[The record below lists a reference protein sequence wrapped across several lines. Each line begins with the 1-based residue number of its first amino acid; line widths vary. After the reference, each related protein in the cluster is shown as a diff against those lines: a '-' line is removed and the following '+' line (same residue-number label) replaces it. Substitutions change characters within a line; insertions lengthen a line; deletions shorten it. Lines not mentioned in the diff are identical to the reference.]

1 MTDLPRPRR
10 RPAARPRT
18 RPAAVVLP
26 LVVLPLV
33 VLLATCATAPASA
46 PAASAG
52 GGQGTETARPAALP
66 SLDEKVAGLDRRPGL
81 LDLWV
86 DAARGKVWLE
96 VPPVPAGADR
106 GEVGRYLYVEGLLT
120 GLGSNPVGLDRGQLG
135 EARLVALRRVGGR
148 LLVEVPNLRFRA
160 SSDDPL
166 EAAAVRESFAPSVL
180 WGGEIAAV
188 APDGRALVDFTSFL
202 LRDAH
207 DVAGTL
213 RRSGQGTYALDA
225 GRSAVD
231 LDAVLAFPD
240 NVELEALLTYATS
253 GDPGELVGETVPEGD
268 SFQVVQHHSFVRL
281 PDPGYEPRPF
291 DPRAGSFAVTFADYS
306 APLDEPIERHWIVR
320 HRLAQ
325 RDPAA
330 PSSPA
335 VEPIVYYVDPGTPEP
350 VRSALVEGASWWAE
364 AFRAAG
370 FEDAF
375 RVELLPA
382 DAHPLDVRY
391 NVVQWVHRSTRG
403 WSYGGGVVDPR
414 TGEMVKGHVTLGSL
428 RVRQDR
434 MIFEGLLGT
443 GRTGTGAPDDPVEL
457 ALARIRQLAAHE
469 VGHTLGLAHNFAASS
484 YGRASVMDYPAPR
497 VEVREDGTLDVSAAY
512 ERGLGAWDVHA
523 IRYAHAVP
531 PPGVDEEA
539 FLGRIAAEGVE
550 RGLLFLGD
558 ADARDP
564 GTAQP
569 LASLWDD
576 YADPVR
582 GLEEAIAV
590 RRVALAGFGA
600 DRLAEGRPLSH
611 LREVLPPLYLYHRYQ
626 LEAAA
631 KAVGGVLY
639 RYARRG
645 DPDPEARPVPA
656 ADQRRA
662 LDAVLST
669 LEPAFLDLPEEA
681 LDLLLPPA
689 AGHDASVEHLGS
701 WTGAV
706 FDPLAAAATAAGLAV
721 DALLHPARAARLVDQ
736 HRRHPDL
743 PGLEEVLDRLAAAT
757 FRGGAGDP
765 RRAELARTVQS
776 VAVRGILDL
785 AARDDASPAVR
796 ARAEAALAGL
806 AARLHADPGL
816 DPADRAHRA
825 WLARAVERWLGRQT
839 DDPSRPLPPPP
850 PPPPGSPIG
859 AGTAG

>member
-1 MTDLPRPRR
+1 MTARP
-10 RPAARPRT
+10 PRT
-18 RPAAVVLP
+18 RRPLPRRPSSLRRFPAG
-26 LVVLPLV
+26 
-33 VLLATCATAPASA
+33 LLAPVLCSLSCLGLLAACATAPAA
-46 PAASAG
+46 PAGEG
-52 GGQGTETARPAALP
+52 GAAKPAAALP
-66 SLDEKVAGLDRRPGL
+66 TLAEKVAGLERRPGL

-86 DAARGKVWLE
+86 DPDRGKVWLE
-96 VPPVPAGADR
+96 VPPVPEGAER
-106 GEVGRYLYVEGLLT
+106 GEVGRYLYVEGLVT

-135 EARLVALRRVGGR
+135 EALLVALRRVGGR

-160 SSDDPL
+160 SADDPR
-166 EAAAVRESFAPSVL
+166 EVAAVRESFAPSVL
-180 WGGEIAAV
+180 WGGEIAAL
-188 APDGRALVDFTSFL
+188 APDGRALVDFTPFV

-213 RRSGQGTYALDA
+213 RRTGQGAYALDA

-240 NVELEALLTYATS
+240 NLELEALLTYATS
-253 GDPGELVGETVPEGD
+253 GEPGELVGATAPLGD
-268 SFQVVQHHSFVRL
+268 GFQVVQHQSFVRL
-281 PDPGYEPRPF
+281 PDAGYEPRRF
-291 DPRAGSFAVTFADYS
+291 DPRAGSFAVSFADYS
-306 APLDEPIERHWIVR
+306 APLDEPIERRWIVR
-320 HRLAQ
+320 HRLEK

-330 PSSPA
+330 ASSPA

-370 FEDAF
+370 FEDAY

-382 DAHPLDVRY
+382 GVHPLDVRY
-391 NVVQWVHRSTRG
+391 HVIQWVHRSTRG

-414 TGEMVKGHVTLGSL
+414 TGEMVKGHVSLGSL

-497 VEVREDGTLDVSAAY
+497 VEVRDDGTLDVSAAY

-531 PPGVDEEA
+531 PPGADEEA
-539 FLGRIAAEGVE
+539 FLDRIAAEGVE
-550 RGLLFLGD
+550 RGMLFLGD
-558 ADARDP
+558 ADARDL

-576 YADPVR
+576 YGDPVR

-590 RRVALAGFGA
+590 RRAALAGFGA
-600 DRLAEGRPLSH
+600 DRVAEGRALSH
-611 LREVLPPLYLYHRYQ
+611 LREVLPPVYLYHRYQ
-626 LEAAA
+626 LDAAA

-639 RYARRG
+639 AYARRG

-662 LDAVLST
+662 LDAILST
-669 LEPAFLDLPEEA
+669 LDPAFLDLSEA
-681 LDLLLPPA
+681 TLELLLPVA
-689 AGHDASVEHLGS
+689 AGHDPSPEHLGA

-721 DALLHPARAARLVDQ
+721 EALLHPERAARLVDQ

-743 PGLEEVLDRLAAAT
+743 PGLDEVLDRLAAVA
-757 FRGGAGDP
+757 FRGGGDP
-765 RRAELARTVQS
+765 RRAEIARAVQT
-776 VAVRGILDL
+776 VAVRGVLDL

-796 ARAEAALAGL
+796 ARAEAALADL
-806 AARLHADPGL
+806 AARLRADPGRGE
-816 DPADRAHRA
+816 AERAHRA
-825 WLARAVERWLGRQT
+825 WLARGVERWLAREV
-839 DDPSRPLPPPP
+839 DDPARPLPPPP
-850 PPPPGSPIG
+850 PAPPGSPIG
-859 AGTAG
+859 SGSGH